1 MIKILAENK
10 TRSIP
15 TAQSNTEKFKLV
27 KRETNQKSYK
37 VKNERKFGDK
47 LLKLLRNSVHN

>member
-10 TRSIP
+10 TSSIP

-37 VKNERKFGDK
+37 VKKERK
-47 LLKLLRNSVHN
+47 V